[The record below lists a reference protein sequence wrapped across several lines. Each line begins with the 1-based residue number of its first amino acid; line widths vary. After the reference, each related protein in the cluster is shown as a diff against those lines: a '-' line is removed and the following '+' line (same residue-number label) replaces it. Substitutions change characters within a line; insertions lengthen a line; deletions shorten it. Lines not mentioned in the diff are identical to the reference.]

1 MKKLLALLLLSPFVL
16 VSCSPKQYNYECLN
30 GLYEVSIDDTKE
42 VLSVNFRSET
52 LVYKVPIYSV
62 DKRTSGSTVYK
73 YYFSVGKTKR
83 FFSFYESDK
92 EMFVS
97 GSECTKV

>member
-16 VSCSPKQYNYECLN
+16 VSCSPKQYNYEC
-30 GLYEVSIDDTKE
+30 GFFDVSIDDTRE
-42 VLSVNFRSET
+42 VLSVNLRSET

-62 DKRTSGSTVYK
+62 DKSTSGSTVYK
-73 YYFSVGKTKR
+73 YYFTVGKTKR